1 MCSKARKLIGMMYR
15 QFYFWTNTSVLQSIY
30 ITCIRPH
37 LEYAAQL
44 WDPHVK
50 RDIQM
55 LESVQKFA
63 CKVCL
68 KCWDMDYDNMLHCLD
83 LPLLHVRR
91 QHLKLITMFNIING
105 NIVFQQVS
113 SIYTSICHRETIH
126 LYFTDSILAPTTSI
140 FHMYLALLLF
150 GIPYQ

>member
-1 MCSKARKLIGMMYR
+1 MYPFKSLSAEPR
-15 QFYFWTNTSVLQSIY
+15 SPWHFLTLKGGGTCPKSLCHFVHFHDTHAVQIVKIFLYVQQAKKTSIY
-30 ITCIRPH
+30 ITCICPH

-50 RDIQM
+50 RDVQM

-83 LPLLHVRR
+83 LPPLRVRR
-91 QHLKLITMFNIING
+91 QHLK
-105 NIVFQQVS
+105 VAVQPWVVRAHRYYVVS
-113 SIYTSICHRETIH
+113 T
-126 LYFTDSILAPTTSI
+126 L
-140 FHMYLALLLF
+140 
-150 GIPYQ
+150 